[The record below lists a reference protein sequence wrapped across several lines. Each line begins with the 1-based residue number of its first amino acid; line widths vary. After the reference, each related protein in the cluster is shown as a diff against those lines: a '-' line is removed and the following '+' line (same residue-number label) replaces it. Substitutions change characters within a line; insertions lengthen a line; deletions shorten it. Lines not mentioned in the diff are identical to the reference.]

1 MPRVRLGVA
10 LLVPS
15 PLDREID
22 GMRRALGDG
31 ALGRIP
37 AHLTLVPP
45 VNVREDRLDE
55 ALALLR
61 AAGAAAVPLAVT
73 LGPPATFLPET
84 PVLYLPV
91 AEGAEAIG
99 TLRDRVFKDPLARP
113 LTWPFTPHVTLADEA
128 TPERIAAARLALAD
142 FRTEVTFESV
152 FVLREG
158 EGRIWE
164 VMAEAPL
171 GPLRVFG
178 RGGLPLEI
186 STTATVGPEEKEL
199 LISSNPE
206 KVLTAR
212 RDGEVVGVLQLAV
225 AEGERRL
232 GTAEHLR
239 RALGLVEL
247 DS

>member
-1 MPRVRLGVA
+1 MRLGVA

-55 ALALLR
+55 ALVLLR
-61 AAGAAAVPLAVT
+61 VAGTAVTPITVT
-73 LGPPATFLPET
+73 LGPPATFLPGT

-99 TLRDRVFKDPLARP
+99 KLRDRVFQDPLARP
-113 LTWPFTPHVTLADEA
+113 LGWPFTPHVTLADEA
-128 TPERIAAARLALAD
+128 TPERIAAAVDALAD
-142 FRTEVTFESV
+142 YRVDVTFDSV
-152 FVLREG
+152 FVLQEG
-158 EGRIWE
+158 PARVWE

-171 GPLRVFG
+171 GPPRVFG

-186 STTATVGPEEKEL
+186 NTTATVGPEERGL
-199 LISSNPE
+199 LVSSGQE
-206 KVLTAR
+206 AVLTAR
-212 RDGEVVGVLQLAV
+212 RDGEVVGVLQLAL
-225 AEGERRL
+225 AEGERQL

-239 RALGLVEL
+239 RALALVEL
-247 DS
+247 DG

>member
-15 PLDREID
+15 PIDREID

-55 ALALLR
+55 ALASLR
-61 AAGAAAVPLAVT
+61 EAGAAAGPITVT
-73 LGPPATFLPET
+73 LGPPATFLPDT

-91 AEGAEAIG
+91 AEGEDAVRR
-99 TLRDRVFKDPLARP
+99 LRDDVFRDPLARP

-128 TPERIAAARLALAD
+128 TPERIAAAQIALAD
-142 FRTEVTFESV
+142 YRVDVTFESV
-152 FVLREG
+152 FVLRENA
-158 EGRIWE
+158 GRVWE
-164 VMAEAPL
+164 TIAEAPL
-171 GPLRVFG
+171 GPPRVFG
-178 RGGLPLEI
+178 RGGLEVEV
-186 STTATVGPEEKEL
+186 STTTTVGPEERGLMKN
-199 LISSNPE
+199 SSHE
-206 KVLTAR
+206 TVLTAR
-212 RDGEVVGVLQLAV
+212 REQEVVGVLHVALAD
-225 AEGERRL
+225 GESRL

-247 DS
+247 DG